1 MKTMNVK
8 PVLVESKE
16 PTNLLINTINGRL
29 LFDCHD
35 IIKIHAKH
43 QQLMLIGTTCKERI
57 VIGDRFYCV
66 EENNLSV
73 GLYICDNDNVYCANC
88 LDVCHK
94 VITQQSQIP
103 ESYIQR
109 FVEEYN
115 KGEVK
120 DVEIEMVETFCV
132 NGGLRPIGELG
143 GKGLQHHNHSF
154 PKLTNGFITIVEKE
168 LKRGVTFNGISD
180 PIELAAEMYEQLSS
194 VKSDKIAFC
203 RGAKSKEAKEFH
215 SKDLYSKEDI
225 YEIFE
230 EVCGR
235 SGYDDYLDEYFKQN
249 KK

>member
-1 MKTMNVK
+1 MKTITVK
-8 PVLVESKE
+8 PVLVESNE

-29 LFDCHD
+29 LFDCQD
-35 IIKIHAKH
+35 VIKIHAKH
-43 QQLMLIGTTCKERI
+43 QQLILIGITCKERI

-94 VITQQSQIP
+94 VIATQDQIP
-103 ESYIQR
+103 ESYIQQ
-109 FVEEYN
+109 FISEYN
-115 KGEVK
+115 GGVVN
-120 DVEIEMVETFCV
+120 DVVIEMVETFCV
-132 NGGLRPIGELG
+132 SGGLRPIGELG

-154 PKLTNGFITIVEKE
+154 PKLTDGFITIVENE

-215 SKDLYSKEDI
+215 SKDLYTKDDI
-225 YEIFE
+225 YAIFN
-230 EVCGR
+230 G
-235 SGYDDYLDEYFKQN
+235 DFKLYLDEYFKQN